1 MDREGQSRE
10 SHTSDRASGYK
21 SLASDKRNTSL
32 MAMLLYPTIMRGKE
46 KRVFFKRGY
55 CEKYK
60 GDIKKKEKKRTA
72 NCGKQS
78 GF

>member
-1 MDREGQSRE
+1 
-10 SHTSDRASGYK
+10 
-21 SLASDKRNTSL
+21 